1 MTKSKLYTLLLIAC
15 FSGFIYLI
23 LTIYF
28 AQSNLYGVCIIKNVT
43 GIPCPSC
50 GTTRAVQLLL
60 QGNVLASLQMNP
72 FGILVVLIMTIVP
85 FWIIFDLIFKK
96 DTFHKSYIQ
105 IEKTIRI
112 KWLAVILI
120 VLVLFNWIWN
130 IYKQI

>member
-60 QGNVLASLQMNP
+60 QGSILESLQANP
-72 FGILVVLIMTIVP
+72 FGVLVAVIMFFVP
-85 FWIIFDLIFKK
+85 FWIAFDLISKK
-96 DTFHKSYIQ
+96 ETFYIAYKKMEAT
-105 IEKTIRI
+105 IKTH
-112 KWLAVILI
+112 WLAAILI
-120 VLVLFNWIWN
+120 FLVLLNWIWN
-130 IYKQI
+130 IYKQL